1 MRFYVTIVRLGGLGA
16 NDMVRIT
23 KVHTGGGDGGE
34 TSLVD
39 GTRVGKESPRVGV
52 YGTIDEANSAL
63 GIVRAEISRLQ
74 RHEVTDE
81 SLQSLGSRL
90 IEADNMLGIIQQE
103 LFDVGAECACPP
115 GGVPE
120 QMSVIGKEAGERLV
134 EEMDYMLEDLEPLSS
149 FILPTGNPVV
159 ANLHMARTIVRRA
172 EREAC
177 ALREEIRLDIISYL
191 NRLSDHC
198 FVLARWLTGEEGESL
213 WTPLGKRKLG
223 NHS

>member
-1 MRFYVTIVRLGGLGA
+1 
-16 NDMVRIT
+16 MVRIT

-39 GTRVGKESPRVGV
+39 GTRVGKEHPRVAI
-52 YGTIDEANSAL
+52 YGTIDEANSAI
-63 GIVRAEISRLQ
+63 GIVRME
-74 RHEVTDE
+74 
-81 SLQSLGSRL
+81 LGRASFL
-90 IEADNMLGIIQQE
+90 MVETCDYADKLLGRIQQE

-120 QMSVIGKEAGERLV
+120 QMTIIGSDAGERLV
-134 EEMDYMLEDLEPLSS
+134 SEMDSMLEDLEPLSS
-149 FILPTGNPVV
+149 FILPTGSPAV

-177 ALREEIRLDIISYL
+177 ALREEVRPEVISYL

-198 FVLARWLTGEEGESL
+198 FVLGRWITAQTGEEETL
-213 WTPLGKRKLG
+213 WTPLGKRDE
-223 NHS
+223 

>member
-1 MRFYVTIVRLGGLGA
+1 
-16 NDMVRIT
+16 MVRIT

-39 GTRVGKESPRVGV
+39 GTRVGKEHPRVAI
-52 YGTIDEANSAL
+52 YGTIDEANSAI
-63 GIVRAEISRLQ
+63 GIVRME
-74 RHEVTDE
+74 
-81 SLQSLGSRL
+81 LGRASFPMVETRDY
-90 IEADNMLGIIQQE
+90 ADKLLGLIQQE

-120 QMSVIGKEAGERLV
+120 QMTIIGSDAGERLV
-134 EEMDYMLEDLEPLSS
+134 SEMDSMLEDLEPLSS
-149 FILPTGNPVV
+149 FILPTGSPAV

-177 ALREEIRLDIISYL
+177 ALREEVRPEVISYL

-198 FVLARWLTGEEGESL
+198 FVLGRWITAKTGEQETL
-213 WTPLGKRKLG
+213 WTPLGKRDK
-223 NHS
+223 

>member
-1 MRFYVTIVRLGGLGA
+1 
-16 NDMVRIT
+16 MVRIT

-39 GTRVGKESPRVGV
+39 GTRVGKEHPRVAI
-52 YGTIDEANSAL
+52 YGTIDEANSAI
-63 GIVRAEISRLQ
+63 GIVRME
-74 RHEVTDE
+74 
-81 SLQSLGSRL
+81 LGRASFPMV
-90 IEADNMLGIIQQE
+90 ETCDYADKLLGRIQQE

-120 QMSVIGKEAGERLV
+120 QMTIIGSDAGERLV
-134 EEMDYMLEDLEPLSS
+134 SEMDSMLEDLEPLSS
-149 FILPTGNPVV
+149 FILPTGSPAV

-177 ALREEIRLDIISYL
+177 ALREEVRPEEISYL

-198 FVLARWLTGEEGESL
+198 FVLGRWITAQTGEEETL
-213 WTPLGKRKLG
+213 WTPLGKRDE
-223 NHS
+223 

>member
-1 MRFYVTIVRLGGLGA
+1 
-16 NDMVRIT
+16 MVRIT

-39 GTRVGKESPRVGV
+39 GTRVGKEHPRVAI
-52 YGTIDEANSAL
+52 YGTIDEANSAI
-63 GIVRAEISRLQ
+63 GIVRME
-74 RHEVTDE
+74 
-81 SLQSLGSRL
+81 LGRVSFPMV
-90 IEADNMLGIIQQE
+90 ETCDYADKLLGRIQQE

-120 QMSVIGKEAGERLV
+120 QMTIIGSDAGERLV
-134 EEMDYMLEDLEPLSS
+134 SEMDSMLEDLEPLSS
-149 FILPTGNPVV
+149 FILPTGSPAV

-177 ALREEIRLDIISYL
+177 ALREEVRPEVISYL

-198 FVLARWLTGEEGESL
+198 FVLGRWITAQTGEEETL
-213 WTPLGKRKLG
+213 WTPLGKRD
-223 NHS
+223 

>member
-1 MRFYVTIVRLGGLGA
+1 
-16 NDMVRIT
+16 MVRIT

-39 GTRVGKESPRVGV
+39 GTRVGKEHPRVAI
-52 YGTIDEANSAL
+52 YGTIDEANSAI
-63 GIVRAEISRLQ
+63 GIVRMELSRASIPM
-74 RHEVTDE
+74 EVCDYADK
-81 SLQSLGSRL
+81 LLGT
-90 IEADNMLGIIQQE
+90 IQQE

-120 QMSVIGKEAGERLV
+120 QMSIIGAESGERLV
-134 EEMDYMLEDLEPLSS
+134 AEMDSMLEDLEPLSS
-149 FILPTGNPVV
+149 FILPTGSPAV

-177 ALREEIRLDIISYL
+177 ALREEVRPEVISYL

-198 FVLARWLTGEEGESL
+198 FVLGRWITAKTGEEETL
-213 WTPLGKRKLG
+213 WTPLGQREE
-223 NHS
+223 

>member
-1 MRFYVTIVRLGGLGA
+1 
-16 NDMVRIT
+16 MVRIT

-39 GTRVGKESPRVGV
+39 GTRVGKEHPRVAI
-52 YGTIDEANSAL
+52 YGTIDEANSAIGVVRMEL
-63 GIVRAEISRLQ
+63 GRASFQMVETCDYVDKL
-74 RHEVTDE
+74 
-81 SLQSLGSRL
+81 LGR
-90 IEADNMLGIIQQE
+90 IQQE

-120 QMSVIGKEAGERLV
+120 QMSIIGSDAGERLV
-134 EEMDYMLEDLEPLSS
+134 SEMDSMLEDLEPLSS
-149 FILPTGNPVV
+149 FILPTGSPVV

-177 ALREEIRLDIISYL
+177 ALREEVRPEVISYL

-198 FVLARWLTGEEGESL
+198 FVLGRWITANTGEEETL
-213 WTPLGKRKLG
+213 WTPLGKRED
-223 NHS
+223 

>member
-1 MRFYVTIVRLGGLGA
+1 
-16 NDMVRIT
+16 MVRIT

-39 GTRVGKESPRVGV
+39 GTRVGKENPRVAI
-52 YGTIDEANSAL
+52 YGTIDEANSAI
-63 GIVRAEISRLQ
+63 GIVRSEIMRFGPNVSEPLKGRL
-74 RHEVTDE
+74 V
-81 SLQSLGSRL
+81 
-90 IEADNMLGIIQQE
+90 EADQMLGLVQQE

-120 QMSVIGKEAGERLV
+120 QMSVIGTEAGRRLI
-134 EEMDYMLEDLEPLSS
+134 EEMDYMLQDLEPLSS

-177 ALREEIRLDIISYL
+177 TLREEIRKEIISYL

-198 FVLARWLTGEEGESL
+198 FVLSRWLTGEEGEAL
-213 WTPLGKRKLG
+213 WTPLGKRNLG
-223 NHS
+223 KES

>member
-1 MRFYVTIVRLGGLGA
+1 
-16 NDMVRIT
+16 MVRIT

-39 GTRVGKESPRVGV
+39 GTRVGKEHPRVAI
-52 YGTIDEANSAL
+52 YGTIDEANSAI
-63 GIVRAEISRLQ
+63 GIVRME
-74 RHEVTDE
+74 
-81 SLQSLGSRL
+81 LGRASFPMV
-90 IEADNMLGIIQQE
+90 ETCDYADKLLGRIQQE

-120 QMSVIGKEAGERLV
+120 QMTIIGSDAGERLV
-134 EEMDYMLEDLEPLSS
+134 SEMDSMLEDLEPLSS
-149 FILPTGNPVV
+149 FILPTGSPAV

-177 ALREEIRLDIISYL
+177 ALREEVRPEVISYL

-198 FVLARWLTGEEGESL
+198 FVLGRWISEKTGEEETL
-213 WTPLGKRKLG
+213 WTPLGKREK
-223 NHS
+223 

>member
-1 MRFYVTIVRLGGLGA
+1 
-16 NDMVRIT
+16 MVRIT

-39 GTRVGKESPRVGV
+39 GTRVGKEHPRVAI
-52 YGTIDEANSAL
+52 YGTIDEANSAI
-63 GIVRAEISRLQ
+63 GIVRMELSRASIPM
-74 RHEVTDE
+74 EVCDYTDK
-81 SLQSLGSRL
+81 LLGT
-90 IEADNMLGIIQQE
+90 IQQE

-120 QMSVIGKEAGERLV
+120 QMSIIGAESGERLV
-134 EEMDYMLEDLEPLSS
+134 AEMDSMLEDLEPLSS
-149 FILPTGNPVV
+149 FILPTGSPAV

-177 ALREEIRLDIISYL
+177 SLRDEVRPEVISYL

-198 FVLARWLTGEEGESL
+198 FVLGRWISAKTGENETL
-213 WTPLGKRKLG
+213 WTPLGKREE
-223 NHS
+223 

>member
-1 MRFYVTIVRLGGLGA
+1 
-16 NDMVRIT
+16 MVRIT

-39 GTRVGKESPRVGV
+39 GTRVGKEHPRVAI
-52 YGTIDEANSAL
+52 YGTIDEANSAIGVVRMEL
-63 GIVRAEISRLQ
+63 GRASFQKVETCDYADKL
-74 RHEVTDE
+74 
-81 SLQSLGSRL
+81 LGR
-90 IEADNMLGIIQQE
+90 IQQE

-120 QMSVIGKEAGERLV
+120 QMSIIGSDAGGRLV
-134 EEMDYMLEDLEPLSS
+134 SEMDSMLEDLEPLSS
-149 FILPTGNPVV
+149 FILPTGSPVV

-177 ALREEIRLDIISYL
+177 ALREEVRPEVISYL

-198 FVLARWLTGEEGESL
+198 FVLGRWITANTGEEEVL
-213 WTPLGKRKLG
+213 WTPLGKRDE
-223 NHS
+223 

>member
-1 MRFYVTIVRLGGLGA
+1 
-16 NDMVRIT
+16 MVRIT

-39 GTRVGKESPRVGV
+39 GTRVGKEHPRVAI
-52 YGTIDEANSAL
+52 YGTIDEANSAI
-63 GIVRAEISRLQ
+63 GIVRME
-74 RHEVTDE
+74 
-81 SLQSLGSRL
+81 LGRASFPMVETRDY
-90 IEADNMLGIIQQE
+90 ADKLLGQIQQE

-120 QMSVIGKEAGERLV
+120 QMTIIGSDAGERLV
-134 EEMDYMLEDLEPLSS
+134 SEMDSMLEDLEPLSS
-149 FILPTGNPVV
+149 FILPTGSPAV

-177 ALREEIRLDIISYL
+177 ALREEVRPEVISYL

-198 FVLARWLTGEEGESL
+198 FVLGRWITAKTGEEETL
-213 WTPLGKRKLG
+213 WTPLGKRDK
-223 NHS
+223 

>member
-1 MRFYVTIVRLGGLGA
+1 
-16 NDMVRIT
+16 MVRIT

-39 GTRVGKESPRVGV
+39 GTRVGKEHPRVAI
-52 YGTIDEANSAL
+52 YGTIDEANSAI
-63 GIVRAEISRLQ
+63 GIVRME
-74 RHEVTDE
+74 
-81 SLQSLGSRL
+81 LGRASFPMV
-90 IEADNMLGIIQQE
+90 ETCDYADKLLGRIQQE

-120 QMSVIGKEAGERLV
+120 QMTIIESDAGERLV
-134 EEMDYMLEDLEPLSS
+134 SEMDSMLEDLEPLSS
-149 FILPTGNPVV
+149 FILPTGSPAV

-177 ALREEIRLDIISYL
+177 ALREEVRPEVISYL

-198 FVLARWLTGEEGESL
+198 FVLGRWITAQNGGQETL
-213 WTPLGKRKLG
+213 WTPLGKRDE
-223 NHS
+223 

>member
-1 MRFYVTIVRLGGLGA
+1 
-16 NDMVRIT
+16 MVRIT

-39 GTRVGKESPRVGV
+39 GTRVGKEHPRVAI
-52 YGTIDEANSAL
+52 YGTIDEANSAI
-63 GIVRAEISRLQ
+63 GIVRME
-74 RHEVTDE
+74 
-81 SLQSLGSRL
+81 LGRASFPMV
-90 IEADNMLGIIQQE
+90 ETCDYADKLLGRIQQE

-120 QMSVIGKEAGERLV
+120 QMTIIGSDAGERLV
-134 EEMDYMLEDLEPLSS
+134 SEMDSMLEDLEPLSS
-149 FILPTGNPVV
+149 FILPTGSPAV

-177 ALREEIRLDIISYL
+177 ALREEVRPEVISYL

-198 FVLARWLTGEEGESL
+198 FVLGRWITAQTGGQETL
-213 WTPLGKRKLG
+213 WTPLGKRDE
-223 NHS
+223 

>member
-1 MRFYVTIVRLGGLGA
+1 
-16 NDMVRIT
+16 MVRIT

-39 GTRVGKESPRVGV
+39 GTRVGKEDPRVAI
-52 YGTIDEANSAL
+52 YGTIDEANSAI
-63 GIVRAEISRLQ
+63 GIVRSEIMRFGLDVSEPLKGRL
-74 RHEVTDE
+74 V
-81 SLQSLGSRL
+81 
-90 IEADNMLGIIQQE
+90 EADQMLGLIQQE

-120 QMSVIGKEAGERLV
+120 QMSVIGTEAGRRLI
-134 EEMDYMLEDLEPLSS
+134 EEMDYMLQDLEPLSS

-177 ALREEIRLDIISYL
+177 TLREEIRKEIISYL

-198 FVLARWLTGEEGESL
+198 FVLSRWLTGEEGEAL
-213 WTPLGKRKLG
+213 WTPLGKRNLG
-223 NHS
+223 KES